1 MCKAIRI
8 SICLLLLL
16 SLFVGC
22 GKQSAPTQTVVA
34 TINGEAITDR
44 EIDYF
49 TKRNRTQIINRYA
62 EQVGLTD
69 FSDFWDKPFDGV
81 TPRQALEQKAFED
94 ACDAKIRLLLMRDKG
109 VYDDISFAGLEN
121 RAKAYNAEHE
131 NQKNTVGIRTIDL
144 TTFYTYYL
152 STGEMTLK
160 NLLAEDELKPAS
172 EEIQSYMDTYGEM
185 TEQGAISYIV
195 DERYETYIADLL
207 KNATIVKEGL
217 Q

>member
-1 MCKAIRI
+1 MNKTIRI
-8 SICLLLLL
+8 STCLLLLL

-22 GKQSAPTQTVVA
+22 GKQSQPPQTVVA

-49 TKRNRTQIINRYA
+49 IKRNRTQIINRYA
-62 EQVGLTD
+62 EQYGLTD

-81 TPRQALEQKAFED
+81 TPRQALEQKALED

-160 NLLAEDELKPAS
+160 TLLGEAELKPAS
-172 EEIQSYMDTYGEM
+172 SEIEAYMSSHDGI

-207 KNATIVKEGL
+207 TNATIVQEGL

>member
-1 MCKAIRI
+1 MNKAIRI

-16 SLFVGC
+16 SLFTGC
-22 GKQSAPTQTVVA
+22 GKLSAPNEIAVA
-34 TINGEAITDR
+34 TVNGEAVTDR
-44 EIDYF
+44 EINYF
-49 TKRNRTQIINRYA
+49 TIRNRTQIINRYA
-62 EQVGLTD
+62 EQYGLTD

-109 VYDDISFAGLEN
+109 VYDDISFAGLEK
-121 RAKAYNAEHE
+121 RAKDYNAAHE
-131 NQKNTVGIRTIDL
+131 NQKNTVGVRTIDL
-144 TTFYTYYL
+144 TTFYTYYI

-160 NLLAEDELKPAS
+160 TLLAEDELKPTSA
-172 EEIQSYMDTYGEM
+172 EIQFYMDNYGEI
-185 TEQGAISYIV
+185 TEQGAVSRIV

-207 KNATIVKEGL
+207 QNATIVKEDL